1 MKTHT
6 PGPWWFCEDLDG
18 VFMIGQGDIGIAA
31 AHPPKLREGEKMGLF
46 DPGDP
51 RANARL
57 IAAAPELLAAAQ
69 AMLAV
74 CYDLERNDE
83 TLAAV
88 KKTMIAIAKATGEN
102 P

>member
-6 PGPWWFCEDLDG
+6 PGPWVFEWSNDVGPDDDYYIEFFDVLDG
-18 VFMIGQGDIGIAA
+18 KGNKIAQVD
-31 AHPPKLREGEKMGLF
+31 EKV
-46 DPGDP
+46 D
-51 RANARL
+51 ARL

-83 TLAAV
+83 TLTAV
-88 KKTMIAIAKATGEN
+88 KKTMTAIAKATGEN